1 MTRTKVTS
9 RYFSGGKSRA
19 SLSCFFP
26 QFGKPAKWSTCTRF
40 SSDTYCFPIV
50 RKELD
55 ANGAVSKIFF
65 GDGKL
70 LADMHATKD
79 DWSFNADGEPH
90 HVGTGVYLDRSDMC
104 VTVIAD
110 SDGVSARVS
119 EDLLMDMVV
128 SRSIDLSQLS
138 DVSLCDCDAGAQEPH
153 IELLSMNS
161 EEISTASMNR
171 LARSVIGEQ
180 CYDGGDCGDGVCCS
194 GECSDDGGDEGD
206 EGDGECYDG
215 EGDEGGGECLES
227 SESGDECLESCSGG
241 GGGEY

>member
-1 MTRTKVTS
+1 MTRTKVSS

-26 QFGKPAKWSTCTRF
+26 QYGKPAKWSTCTRF

-50 RKELD
+50 RMELD

-110 SDGVSARVS
+110 SDGVSARCS

-138 DVSLCDCDAGAQEPH
+138 DVSLCDCDAGVARQETH

-180 CYDGGDCGDGVCCS
+180 CYDGDGECCS
-194 GECSDDGGDEGD
+194 GDE
-206 EGDGECYDG
+206 
-215 EGDEGGGECLES
+215 ECLES
-227 SESGDECLESCSGG
+227 SESGGDEGDYFGECPGDYCGGEGDGESSESCSGG
-241 GGGEY
+241 GGDEY

>member
-1 MTRTKVTS
+1 
-9 RYFSGGKSRA
+9 
-19 SLSCFFP
+19 
-26 QFGKPAKWSTCTRF
+26 
-40 SSDTYCFPIV
+40 V

-110 SDGVSARVS
+110 SDGVSARCS

-138 DVSLCDCDAGAQEPH
+138 DVSLCDCDAGGQETH
-153 IELLSMNS
+153 IELLSMNT

-180 CYDGGDCGDGVCCS
+180 CYEGEGDDCGDGECCGCG
-194 GECSDDGGDEGD
+194 GEECLESGD
-206 EGDGECYDG
+206 EGDG
-215 EGDEGGGECLES
+215 ES
-227 SESGDECLESCSGG
+227 SESGDE
-241 GGGEY
+241 Y